1 MRSIARLGRRV
12 APRGASI
19 GTTSSAATS
28 LFTGSSQF
36 AQSLQASITQAVN
49 IASLPITQLNNEV
62 TALQSQSTDLSGLDS
77 KFASL
82 QTAISGIDQA
92 MDGSSYETDISDT
105 SVLSATP
112 STGVMEGNYAIEVDN
127 AGAYASSMTASSWV
141 DSANR
146 PGQQTTY
153 ELVAGKNTYKITPA
167 DNSAATVAA
176 AINAQAGNQVQA
188 TVVNVGS
195 SGSPDERIS
204 LQSTT
209 LGPETLDIQLNG
221 ASLQTP
227 QTTGVLASYIV
238 NDSGKTVTSDSRS
251 VDVAPGLTVNLL
263 SSDPG
268 NPVNITVTRSTSAL
282 STALSSFA
290 DAYNAVQSALENER
304 GQSSGSLNGQSIVYE
319 MTDALHSLAT
329 YASPGSA
336 ISGLADLGL
345 TLNEDGTLTFDPT
358 TFMGEDFGNSTAV
371 DSFLGTSTTGGFL
384 KSATGAMTM
393 IEDPTTGIIET
404 DESEIQDQITSLN
417 SQITTRQ
424 DQVSTL
430 QQNLTTQMDAADAAI
445 ATMEQQYTYLSGM
458 FQAQQVADAQYS
470 GL

>member
-1 MRSIARLGRRV
+1 M
-12 APRGASI
+12 
-19 GTTSSAATS
+19 GTTSSATSS

-49 IASLPITQLNNEV
+49 IASLPITQLQNEV
-62 TALQSQSTDLSGLDS
+62 TTLQNQSSDLSGIDS

-105 SVLSATP
+105 SVVSATP
-112 STGVMEGNYAIEVDN
+112 STGVMAGNYTIEVDN
-127 AGAYASSMTASSWV
+127 VGAYASSMTTSTWV
-141 DSANR
+141 DSANNAGR
-146 PGQQTTY
+146 QTTY
-153 ELVAGKNTYKITPA
+153 QLVVGNNTYNITPT
-167 DNSAATVAA
+167 DNSATSVAA
-176 AINAQAGNQVQA
+176 AINNAAGSQVQA

-209 LGPETLDIQLNG
+209 LGPETLDIQLIG
-221 ASLQTP
+221 TGLQTA

-238 NDSGKTVTSDSRS
+238 NDSGETVTSDSRS
-251 VDVAPGLTVNLL
+251 VDIAPGLTVNLL

-268 NPVNITVTRSTSAL
+268 NPVNITVTRSTSTL
-282 STALSSFA
+282 SAALSSFV
-290 DAYNAVQSALENER
+290 DAYNAVESALENER
-304 GQSSGSLNGQSIVYE
+304 GQSSGALNGQSVVYE
-319 MTDALHSLAT
+319 MTDALQGLAT
-329 YASPGSA
+329 YSSPGSA
-336 ISGLADLGL
+336 VSGLADLGV
-345 TLNEDGTLTFDPT
+345 TLNDDGTLTFDPT
-358 TFMGEDFGNSTAV
+358 TFMGEDFGNSAAV
-371 DSFLGTSTTGGFL
+371 DSFVGTATSGGFL
-384 KSATGAMTM
+384 EAATNAMTGL
-393 IEDPTTGIIET
+393 EDPTTGIVKTDET
-404 DESEIQDQITSLN
+404 DIQNQISSLN
-417 SQITTRQ
+417 DQITTRQ
-424 DQVSTL
+424 AQVTTL

>member
-1 MRSIARLGRRV
+1 M
-12 APRGASI
+12 
-19 GTTSSAATS
+19 GTTSSATAS
-28 LFTGSSQF
+28 LFTGSSAF

-49 IASLPITQLNNEV
+49 IATLPITQLQNEV
-62 TALQSQSTDLSGLDS
+62 TNLQNQSSDLSGIDS

-82 QTAISGIDQA
+82 QTAIAGIDQA
-92 MDGSSYETDISDT
+92 MDGSSYETDVSDT
-105 SVLSATP
+105 SVVSATT
-112 STGVMEGNYAIEVDN
+112 STGVMEGNYAIEVDS
-127 AGAYASSMTASSWV
+127 AGAYASSMTTSSWV
-141 DSANR
+141 DSANQ

-153 ELVAGKNTYKITPA
+153 QLVVGSNTYNITPA

-188 TVVNVGS
+188 TVVDVGS

-221 ASLQTP
+221 VSLQTP
-227 QTTGVLASYIV
+227 QTKGVLASYIV
-238 NDSGKTVTSDSRS
+238 NDSGETVTSDSQS
-251 VDVAPGLTVNLL
+251 VDIAPGLTVTLL

-282 STALSSFA
+282 STALSSFV
-290 DAYNAVQSALENER
+290 DAYNAVQSALQNER
-304 GQSSGSLNGQSIVYE
+304 GQSSGYLNGQSIVYE
-319 MTDALHSLAT
+319 MTDALQGLAT
-329 YASPGSA
+329 YTSPGSA
-336 ISGLADLGL
+336 VSGLADLGL
-345 TLNEDGTLTFDPT
+345 TLNDDGTLTFDPT

-371 DSFLGTSTTGGFL
+371 DSFLGTATTGGFL
-384 KSATGAMTM
+384 EAATNAMTGL
-393 IEDPTTGIIET
+393 EDPTTGIIKTDET
-404 DESEIQDQITSLN
+404 DMQNQITSLN
-417 SQITTRQ
+417 SQISTRQ
-424 DQVSTL
+424 DQVNTL

-458 FQAQQVADAQYS
+458 FQAEQVANEQYS